1 MSWEANIRKADPYT
15 PGEQP
20 GMDGIIKLNTNENPY
35 PPPPQVL
42 AAIAGIRPE
51 EYSLYPDPDAGVL
64 RQSLASYHG
73 VEKEQGWGGVGSDD
87 VLALAFLTF
96 FNSPQPILFPDIT
109 YSFYDVWAN
118 LYRIPFVTKP
128 LRDDF
133 TIDPADY
140 MGNNGGIIFPNPN
153 APTGLLLEPGA
164 VEEILRANPDA
175 VVIVDEA
182 YIDFCPTG
190 KSVLPLIGDYENLLV
205 VRTFSKSRSLA
216 GLRIGY
222 ALGSKRLIGCLQN
235 VKFSFNSYTMDLPSL
250 RGGVA
255 SIHEDAYFRET
266 LEKVIVTR
274 EWTKKELEKLG
285 FVCTDSQS
293 NFLFAHHAHIPA
305 VELFAML
312 KEAGIY
318 VRYFAK
324 PRIEQY
330 LRITV
335 GTQAQME
342 ALVDCLRSLV
352 KQ

>member
-20 GMDGIIKLNTNENPY
+20 GIDGIIKLNTNENPY

-73 VEKEQGWGGVGSDD
+73 VEKEQVFVGVGSDD

>member
-73 VEKEQGWGGVGSDD
+73 VEKEQVFVGVGSDD

-128 LRDDF
+128 LLDDF

>member
-73 VEKEQGWGGVGSDD
+73 VEKEQVFLGVGSDD

>member
-20 GMDGIIKLNTNENPY
+20 GMDGIIKLNTNEKPY

-42 AAIAGIRPE
+42 AALAGIRPE

-73 VEKEQGWGGVGSDD
+73 MEKEQVFVGVGSDD

>member
-20 GMDGIIKLNTNENPY
+20 GIDGIIKLNTNENPY

-73 VEKEQGWGGVGSDD
+73 VEKEQVFVGVGSDD

-335 GTQAQME
+335 GTQSQME

>member
-35 PPPPQVL
+35 PPPPEVL
-42 AAIAGIRPE
+42 AAIAGIGPE
-51 EYSLYPDPDAGVL
+51 EYSLYPDPDAGML

-73 VEKEQGWGGVGSDD
+73 VEKEQVFVGVGSDD

-96 FNSPQPILFPDIT
+96 FNGPQPIMFPDIT

-128 LRDDF
+128 LREDF

-140 MGNNGGIIFPNPN
+140 MGDNGGIIFPNPN
-153 APTGLLLEPGA
+153 APTGLLLEPDA
-164 VEEILRANPDA
+164 VEEILRANRDA

-182 YIDFCPTG
+182 YIDFSPAG
-190 KSVLPLIGDYENLLV
+190 KSVLPLLNGYENLLV

-222 ALGSKRLIGCLQN
+222 ALGSKRLIGYLQN

-255 SIHEDAYFRET
+255 SIHADVYFRET

-293 NFLFAHHAHIPA
+293 NFLFVRHAHIPA
-305 VELFAML
+305 AELFAML

-324 PRIEQY
+324 PRIDRY
-330 LRITV
+330 LRISI

-342 ALVDCLRSLV
+342 ALADCLRGLV
-352 KQ
+352 K

>member
-20 GMDGIIKLNTNENPY
+20 GIDGIIKLNTNENPY

-73 VEKEQGWGGVGSDD
+73 VEKEQVFVGVGSDD

-274 EWTKKELEKLG
+274 EWTKEELEKLG

>member
-1 MSWEANIRKADPYT
+1 
-15 PGEQP
+15 
-20 GMDGIIKLNTNENPY
+20 
-35 PPPPQVL
+35 
-42 AAIAGIRPE
+42 
-51 EYSLYPDPDAGVL
+51 
-64 RQSLASYHG
+64 
-73 VEKEQGWGGVGSDD
+73 
-87 VLALAFLTF
+87 
-96 FNSPQPILFPDIT
+96 
-109 YSFYDVWAN
+109 
-118 LYRIPFVTKP
+118 
-128 LRDDF
+128 
-133 TIDPADY
+133 

-190 KSVLPLIGDYENLLV
+190 KSVLPLIGGYENLLV

>member
-42 AAIAGIRPE
+42 AALAGIRPE

-73 VEKEQGWGGVGSDD
+73 MEKEQVFVGVGSDD

>member
-1 MSWEANIRKADPYT
+1 MSWENNVRRVVPYVA
-15 PGEQP
+15 GEQP
-20 GMDGIIKLNTNENPY
+20 KKANVIKLNTNECPY
-35 PPPPQVL
+35 PPAPEV
-42 AAIAGIRPE
+42 AAILHQFD
-51 EYSLYPDPDAGVL
+51 YDSLRKYPDQNVSDLVAA
-64 RQSLASYHG
+64 LAEYHG
-73 VEKEQGWGGVGSDD
+73 LSKQQVFVGVGSDD
-87 VLALAFLTF
+87 VLSMAFMTF
-96 FNSPQPILFPDIT
+96 FNSDKPILFPDIT

-140 MGNNGGIIFPNPN
+140 MGDNGGIIFPNPN

>member
-73 VEKEQGWGGVGSDD
+73 VEKEQVFVGVGSDD

-285 FVCTDSQS
+285 FVCTDSHS

>member
-73 VEKEQGWGGVGSDD
+73 VEKEQVFVGVGSDD
-87 VLALAFLTF
+87 ILALAFLTF

-133 TIDPADY
+133 TIDPAYY